1 MVNSFRKSLMYRAAP
16 RWSSAFM
23 RSQPNK
29 STGPKRG
36 TPTHSRGQRN
46 ATGWSSAFRRSQ
58 RPYATARG
66 DRVNSGLLQGLHATD
81 SLSGS

>member
-29 STGPKRG
+29 STGPLCGLGANRG
-36 TPTHSRGQRN
+36 KAIAQTAGFNKDYTSLPAG
-46 ATGWSSAFRRSQ
+46 TG
-58 RPYATARG
+58 
-66 DRVNSGLLQGLHATD
+66 L
-81 SLSGS
+81 

>member
-29 STGPKRG
+29 STGPLRG
-36 TPTHSRGQRN
+36 LPPPIAREPTEHSPN
-46 ATGWSSAFRRSQ
+46 PFAAL
-58 RPYATARG
+58 AA
-66 DRVNSGLLQGLHATD
+66 
-81 SLSGS
+81 

>member
-1 MVNSFRKSLMYRAAP
+1 MVNSFSKSLMYRAAP

-36 TPTHSRGQRN
+36 TPTRSRGQRN
-46 ATGWSSAFRRSQ
+46 ATRLEFRLFEIMN
-58 RPYATARG
+58 YE
-66 DRVNSGLLQGLHATD
+66 V
-81 SLSGS
+81 